1 MDSIESKLPL
11 EILNSMSIQSN
22 NMLKEARAVS
32 ANTKNLK
39 ITNSSVDSKILM
51 RENNLTCKNN
61 QHI

>member
-1 MDSIESKLPL
+1 MDIIKSKMPL

-39 ITNSSVDSKILM
+39 ITNSNVDNKI
-51 RENNLTCKNN
+51 
-61 QHI
+61 